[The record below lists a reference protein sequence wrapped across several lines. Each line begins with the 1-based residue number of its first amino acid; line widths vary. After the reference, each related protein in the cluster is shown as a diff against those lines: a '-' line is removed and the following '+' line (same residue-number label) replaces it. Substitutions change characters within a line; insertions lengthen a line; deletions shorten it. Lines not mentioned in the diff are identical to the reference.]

1 MPGPT
6 RPRDTEKDGLAVGDG
21 SAAGLSDAGLADEPA
36 VPSAGSALTAAEPA
50 AAAASA
56 SNHDDSSDDDI
67 GPKLPAGLG
76 DGGTYASDG
85 ASGGAGDMHY
95 GRGLRP
101 GEGAAMAAFVAA
113 GQRIPHRGE
122 VGWASSDIDRL
133 QEAGYIMSG
142 SRHQKMTQMRL
153 RKEGQVYSAE
163 ERRALA
169 LVNYEEKLAREERL
183 MAEFKAMIGGG
194 DASASGTAAAAS
206 GGAP

>member
-1 MPGPT
+1 M
-6 RPRDTEKDGLAVGDG
+6 
-21 SAAGLSDAGLADEPA
+21 
-36 VPSAGSALTAAEPA
+36 
-50 AAAASA
+50 
-56 SNHDDSSDDDI
+56 
-67 GPKLPAGLG
+67 G
-76 DGGTYASDG
+76 DGGAYDG
-85 ASGGAGDMHY
+85 GSGGAGGGAAGDGNY

-122 VGWASSDIDRL
+122 VGWASTDIDRL
-133 QEAGYIMSG
+133 QDAGYIMSG

-194 DASASGTAAAAS
+194 GGSSSEGGA

>member
-1 MPGPT
+1 MG
-6 RPRDTEKDGLAVGDG
+6 GGNGGGAYGD
-21 SAAGLSDAGLADEPA
+21 
-36 VPSAGSALTAAEPA
+36 
-50 AAAASA
+50 
-56 SNHDDSSDDDI
+56 
-67 GPKLPAGLG
+67 
-76 DGGTYASDG
+76 DGG
-85 ASGGAGDMHY
+85 SGGAGGAGDAHY

-194 DASASGTAAAAS
+194 ASNSGGEAAAT
-206 GGAP
+206 GGAGAGAAP